1 MPESVAEQLRTEMEC
16 EGLLECL
23 YGLTELDRE
32 VFGALVEGEAPL
44 TVDEVAAAVDRER
57 STAYRSVRRLVDT
70 GLVEREQV
78 NYDDGGYYHVF
89 SPVDGDE
96 AAGEFQRLL
105 NEWYAQMGGLIAE
118 FREKYDDA
126 AVEQAE

>member
-1 MPESVAEQLRTEMEC
+1 MSEPVADQLRTEMEC

-32 VFGALVEGEAPL
+32 VFGALVESETAL
-44 TVDEVAAAVDRER
+44 TVDQVAETVDRER

-70 GLVEREQV
+70 GLVEREQI

-89 SPVDGDE
+89 SPVDGEE

-118 FREKYDDA
+118 FREKYDGA
-126 AVEQAE
+126 AAERSE

>member
-1 MPESVAEQLRTEMEC
+1 MEC

-32 VFGALVEGEAPL
+32 VFGALVESETAL
-44 TVDEVAAAVDRER
+44 TVDQVAETVDRER

-70 GLVEREQV
+70 GLVEREQI

-89 SPVDGDE
+89 SPVDGEE

-118 FREKYDDA
+118 FREKYDGA
-126 AVEQAE
+126 AAERSE